1 MQLISSESYCLSL
14 VASDAGEAKEW
25 RWECHSRLRL
35 SSLTTEPSSLFLVL
49 FGVCCTFC
57 HYYMQGKERI
67 YALLYSYRSQK
78 CRNYREVNVDLN
90 LEVFSTDFNIQQWIK
105 GAS

>member
-1 MQLISSESYCLSL
+1 
-14 VASDAGEAKEW
+14 
-25 RWECHSRLRL
+25 
-35 SSLTTEPSSLFLVL
+35 
-49 FGVCCTFC
+49 
-57 HYYMQGKERI
+57 MQGKERI

-78 CRNYREVNVDLN
+78 CRIYREANVDLN